1 MVVYLLYSNW
11 MHNGDNAVN
20 EVVGVYDCLQKAQH
34 SLCEILQLDLSSYP
48 FDNIE
53 GDGQCDI
60 KDYNIA
66 DLANMFY
73 DDPDFSFDFKSI
85 RLWNGA
91 DEDYSEDYRSY
102 SIEERTVY

>member
-20 EVVGVYDCLQKAQH
+20 EVVGVYDCLRKAQQ
-34 SLCEILQLDLSSYP
+34 SLCEFLYSDLNSYP

-53 GDGQCDI
+53 GDGQGDI

-66 DLANMFY
+66 ELANMFY
-73 DDPDFSFDFKSI
+73 DDQEFKFDFTSV
-85 RLWNGA
+85 RLWNGEN
-91 DEDYSEDYRSY
+91 EDDSEDYQNY
-102 SIEERTVY
+102 NIEKCSVQ